1 MKRILVTGGTGFI
14 GSNIVKYFIR
24 KQYHVLVYDNNS
36 RGKLENL
43 NDYEESFEYIHGDI
57 RDINTLIKH
66 TKEINTIVHLAYI
79 NGTKNFYTKPYEILE
94 IATKG
99 MNNVVDAM
107 KINNIDNLI
116 LASSSEVYQEPQ
128 TIPTDEKI
136 SLSVPDVFNPR
147 LSYGGGKIV
156 SELISINFARTYDKN
171 LKIFRPHNVFGPNM
185 GNDHVI
191 PEFINKI
198 LSQRSKDEII
208 LDIQGTGEETRS
220 FIYIDDFINAFELV
234 LNNGKNL
241 NIYNIGTE
249 EEVSINQIIKCL
261 SNVINKKINIINT
274 EKTYGS
280 TKRRCPNIEKIKSL
294 GFVSTFKLEDGIK
307 KIYESYKKEYE
318 HK

>member
-1 MKRILVTGGTGFI
+1 MKKILVTGGTGFI
-14 GSNIVKYFIR
+14 GSNIVKYLI
-24 KQYHVLVYDNNS
+24 KEKYHVVVYDNNS

-43 NDYEESFEYIHGDI
+43 NDYEESFEYINGDI

-66 TKEINTIVHLAYI
+66 SKEINTIVHLAYI

-99 MNNVVDAM
+99 MNNVIDVM

-116 LASSSEVYQEPQ
+116 LASSSEVYQEPKI
-128 TIPTDEKI
+128 IPTDEKI
-136 SLSVPDVFNPR
+136 PLSVPDVFNPR
-147 LSYGGGKIV
+147 LSYGGGKII
-156 SELISINFARTYDKN
+156 SELISINFAKTYNKN

-191 PEFINKI
+191 PEFIYKI
-198 LSQRSKDEII
+198 LKQSSKDEII
-208 LDIQGTGEETRS
+208 LEIQGTGEETRS
-220 FIYIDDFINAFELV
+220 FIYIDDFINGFELV
-234 LNNGKNL
+234 LNYGENL

-249 EEVSINQIIKCL
+249 EEVSINQVIKCL
-261 SNVINKKINIINT
+261 SKVINKKINIINT
-274 EKTYGS
+274 EKKYGS

-294 GFVSTFKLEDGIK
+294 GFVNSFRLEDGIK

-318 HK
+318 KK